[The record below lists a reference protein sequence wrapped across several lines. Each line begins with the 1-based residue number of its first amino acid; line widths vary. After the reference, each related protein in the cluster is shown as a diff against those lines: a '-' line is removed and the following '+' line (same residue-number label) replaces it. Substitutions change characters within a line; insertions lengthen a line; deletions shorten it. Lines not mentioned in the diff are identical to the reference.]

1 MKALFGGSD
10 SSGQQSSRNGFALL
24 PPELQQAWKQYGTQV
39 TGQFAS
45 PQAGAFT
52 PMPQTAGET
61 SAISAI
67 NKGFT
72 PDQTQL
78 NTINREAAGQGSVLN
93 SALSRAGQFGSNR
106 ASLGANDIDL
116 TRLNQIGSFKNQEF
130 QQAMQNALTTLP
142 QLRAQSAQAQLSG
155 GAVEAAKTKAELDLQ
170 TKQAPIS
177 ALQAFGQLVG
187 VLPQSGGGESQGSSK
202 SNTQNGMFA
211 PIAL

>member
-1 MKALFGGSD
+1 MKDLFGGSD

-78 NTINREAAGQGSVLN
+78 NSDIAMQQNPFDSSVIDTINR
-93 SALSRAGQFGSNR
+93 
-106 ASLGANDIDL
+106 
-116 TRLNQIGSFKNQEF
+116 
-130 QQAMQNALTTLP
+130 
-142 QLRAQSAQAQLSG
+142 
-155 GAVEAAKTKAELDLQ
+155 
-170 TKQAPIS
+170 
-177 ALQAFGQLVG
+177 
-187 VLPQSGGGESQGSSK
+187 
-202 SNTQNGMFA
+202 
-211 PIAL
+211 